1 MNIEE
6 LSELFGNVSLQRS
19 GGGWFAYT
27 WRAGKQYDGSG
38 PTSADAID
46 ALLKEARADA
56 TEEVEKS
63 KPWQEL
69 LQRIDA
75 AQAPRPGLEL
85 TEYERGTVG
94 RIREIIESLRRNGET
109 VICVE
114 VPLYALRSSEVLGVP
129 VYVDGP
135 AKQIT
140 AHTNIGRHRYPINKP

>member
-6 LSELFGNVSLQRS
+6 LADLFGDVILKSKGGRWSVSVYWIRE
-19 GGGWFAYT
+19 
-27 WRAGKQYDGSG
+27 YDGSG
-38 PTSADAID
+38 ATVSEAIED
-46 ALLKEARADA
+46 VLRTTREAAVA
-56 TEEVEKS
+56 KS